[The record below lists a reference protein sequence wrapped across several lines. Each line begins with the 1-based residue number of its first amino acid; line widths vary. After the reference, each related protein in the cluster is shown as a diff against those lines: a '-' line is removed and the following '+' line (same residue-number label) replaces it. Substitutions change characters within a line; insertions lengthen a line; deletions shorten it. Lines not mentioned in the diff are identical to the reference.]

1 MRDPILREKKFLT
14 FTPVYSVFFLFHY
27 YFLSEQWIG
36 SFFEWILSRDGN
48 FEKRNVNGKRILYEL
63 DFFFWILNFENGN
76 KDFDV
81 RIFCNVLILF
91 FCLESRNFENGISK

>member
-1 MRDPILREKKFLT
+1 MGREFCTSIVRDFFP
-14 FTPVYSVFFLFHY
+14 FFL
-27 YFLSEQWIG
+27 
-36 SFFEWILSRDGN
+36 D
-48 FEKRNVNGKRILYEL
+48 
-63 DFFFWILNFENGN
+63 FENGN